1 MAAGSNVCRTF
12 TIQVDAIGQF
22 FWRVES
28 YLTISGSQRPEIL
41 PVFRCGSLLRT
52 DRSHSRWWQI
62 KQRAVDYAFALMNTI
77 RDRVAQTVEDEA
89 LVSPPASTVTSSL
102 LDAK

>member
-41 PVFRCGSLLRT
+41 PANGPHAPLPKESVQCAAYGS
-52 DRSHSRWWQI
+52 RSHSRWWQI
-62 KQRAVDYAFALMNTI
+62 KQRAVDYAGRSAF
-77 RDRVAQTVEDEA
+77 RDIEEARVAA
-89 LVSPPASTVTSSL
+89 R
-102 LDAK
+102 LDGHKFVA